1 MSQPHDALRDD
12 GETRRQRLRE
22 WVIDGGRIRREDLR
36 DDTPLL
42 ERRVITSLQ
51 VMDLILLI
59 EELTGRPVV
68 MERLKPGL
76 FRDIDAICR
85 NFLER

>member
-1 MSQPHDALRDD
+1 MTQPRASLPTEHELR
-12 GETRRQRLRE
+12 RRRLRE
-22 WVIDGGRIRREDLR
+22 WVIRGGRIRGEDLR

-42 ERRVITSLQ
+42 ERRVITSPQ

-59 EELTGRPVV
+59 EELTGRPVDI
-68 MERLKPGL
+68 ERLKPGL